1 MSTSWFDRELSRR
14 TALKTAAIGG
24 SAVAFGVPSLAAC
37 TTEGAGS
44 TPSAGQQV
52 TLPSYRP
59 PTGLKPDL
67 IGDPAQG
74 IQDGYFTMPTDLNSS
89 VDGNPM
95 SGGEIS
101 VMVPTLAPPPPPLSS
116 NTYAKAMNA
125 RLGGTLTVRTAPSSE
140 YGTKV
145 DTLLASNDL
154 PDLVLVQDF
163 GQPRLDKLLEN
174 KFTDV
179 SELLSGD
186 KVLDYPNLAAIPARA
201 WANAGMFGR
210 LWGVPIERPL
220 LWNVMM
226 ARADLMAAAGAAHGS
241 IATTDDFEAMCAEVN
256 DPRRNRWAL
265 TGSYGSFSLP
275 AFAAAFGAPNNWRKN
290 SDGSFTR
297 DFETDE
303 YRAAVEFAAKL
314 RRAGYFHPQSAN
326 LTGSQITKLFVSGQ
340 VACYAGQLSAWRNLI
355 STEGLNASQ
364 VAAMPLFSAQGKQP
378 ALYYGTGVYG
388 VILLKKASATRAQE
402 CLRLLDFYAA
412 PFGTKEY
419 VLVHYGV
426 AGADYQLE
434 NGQPKLT
441 PVGKKEVVN
450 VGYVSGSE
458 FRVMYT
464 PGLTDWVRTQYEW
477 EKAAAPHGLAD
488 PTLGLYSET
497 ASRSGDEEQKVRDAV
512 SDVVM
517 GRKKLDDFTAAV
529 KTWKAGVGDKI
540 RDEYAKQQG

>member
-1 MSTSWFDRELSRR
+1 MSTSPIDRELSRR
-14 TALKTAAIGG
+14 TALRTAAIGG
-24 SAVAFGVPSLAAC
+24 SALAFGVPSLAAC
-37 TTEGAGS
+37 SNTGAGP
-44 TPSAGQQV
+44 TSAAGKQV
-52 TLPSYRP
+52 TLPTYRP

-67 IGDPAQG
+67 AGDPAQG
-74 IQDGYFTMPTDLNSS
+74 IQDGFFTMPADLQNS

-101 VMVPTLAPPPPPLSS
+101 AMVPTLAPPPPPLSS
-116 NTYAKAMNA
+116 NTYAQAMNA
-125 RLGGTLTVRTAPSSE
+125 RLGGRFTVRTAPSSE
-140 YGTKV
+140 YGTKI
-145 DTLLASNDL
+145 DTLLAGNDL

-179 SELLSGD
+179 SGLLSGD
-186 KVLDYPNLAAIPARA
+186 KVLEYPNLAAIPARA
-201 WANAGMFGR
+201 WTNAGMFGR

-226 ARADLMAAAGAAHGS
+226 ARADLMDAAGAAPGG

-297 DFETDE
+297 DWETDE
-303 YRAAVEFAAKL
+303 YKAAVEFTAKL
-314 RRAGYFHPQSAN
+314 RRTGYFHPQSAN

-340 VACYAGQLSAWRNLI
+340 IACYAGQLSAWRNLI
-355 STEGLNASQ
+355 SMEGLDASQ
-364 VAAMPLFSAQGKQP
+364 VTAMPLFGAKGKQP
-378 ALYYGTGVYG
+378 AVFYGTGVYG
-388 VILLKKASATRAQE
+388 VLLLKKASEARAQE

-426 AGADYQLE
+426 AGADYELQ

-441 PVGKKEVVN
+441 LNGKKEVVN

-458 FRVMYT
+458 FRVMYS
-464 PGLTDWVRTQYEW
+464 PGLADWVRDQYQW

-497 ASRSGDEEQKVRDAV
+497 ASRSGDEDQKVRDTI

-517 GRKKLDDFTAAV
+517 GRKKLDDFSAAV
-529 KTWKAGVGDKI
+529 KTWKTAVGDKI
-540 RDEYAKQQG
+540 RDEYAKQHG